1 VSEVAQLV
9 RAAAD
14 GDSAS
19 WDRLVERYTALVWS
33 VVRAHRLS
41 GADAADAVQTT
52 WLRAVEHLDRLREPE
67 RMGAWL
73 ATTARHESLRAI
85 RLASR
90 QIPTDFELGAEPADD
105 VPMDTHLLEHERDRA
120 LWAALGRLSERC
132 RLLLRMLIAE
142 PAISYEEI
150 GAALEMPI
158 GSIGPTR
165 GRCLERLREL
175 AEAAGISR
183 EGEGA

>member
-1 VSEVAQLV
+1 MSEVAQLV

-14 GDSAS
+14 GDQAS

-52 WLRAVEHLDRLREPE
+52 WLRAVEHLDRLREPD
-67 RMGAWL
+67 RLGAWL

-90 QIPTDFELGAEPADD
+90 QVPTDMDLVAEPVDD
-105 VPMDTHLLEHERDRA
+105 APIEAHLLEHERDRA
-120 LWAALGRLSERC
+120 LWTALGRLGERC
-132 RLLLRMLIAE
+132 RVLLRMLVAE
-142 PAISYEEI
+142 PPPSYEEI

-165 GRCLERLREL
+165 GRCLARLREL

-183 EGEGA
+183 EGGGQ

>member
-1 VSEVAQLV
+1 MSDVAQLV

-14 GDSAS
+14 GDQAS
-19 WDRLVERYTALVWS
+19 WDHLVERYTALVWS
-33 VVRAHRLS
+33 IVRAHRLS

-52 WLRAVEHLDRLREPE
+52 WLRAVEHLDRLREPD
-67 RMGAWL
+67 RLGAWL

-90 QIPTDFELGAEPADD
+90 QVPTDMDLVAEPADEAPVD
-105 VPMDTHLLEHERDRA
+105 AHLLEHERDRT
-120 LWAALGRLSERC
+120 LWSALGRLNERC
-132 RLLLRMLIAE
+132 RILLRMLIAE
-142 PAISYEEI
+142 PAPSYEEI

-165 GRCLERLREL
+165 GRCLERLRDL
-175 AEAAGISR
+175 AEAAGLSH
-183 EGEGA
+183 EGGGA

>member
-14 GDSAS
+14 GDQAS

-52 WLRAVEHLDRLREPE
+52 WLRAVEHLDRLRDPDSV
-67 RMGAWL
+67 GAWL

-90 QIPTDFELGAEPADD
+90 QVPTDFELMAEPSDD
-105 VPMDTHLLEHERDRA
+105 APVSTHLLEHERDRV
-120 LWAALGRLSERC
+120 LWAALSRLGERC
-132 RLLLRMLIAE
+132 RVLLRMLVAE
-142 PAISYEEI
+142 PPVSYEAI
-150 GAALEMPI
+150 GAALDMPI

-175 AEAAGISR
+175 AEAAGITR
-183 EGEGA
+183 EENES